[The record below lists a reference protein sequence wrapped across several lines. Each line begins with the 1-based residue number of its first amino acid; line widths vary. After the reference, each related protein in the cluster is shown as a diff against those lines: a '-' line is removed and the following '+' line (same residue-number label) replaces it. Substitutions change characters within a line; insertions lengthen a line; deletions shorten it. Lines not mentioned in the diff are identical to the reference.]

1 MNKGLRFLIASGP
14 TREPLDPVRYL
25 SNYST
30 GTMGKYLVK
39 AAKESHYQVEWVECP
54 ENVETAVELEAE
66 LMKLL
71 PKTDVLVMA
80 AAVCD
85 VRPKKFSVSKI
96 KKKDLDSIS
105 FVKNPDILANL
116 SKVKRKGQVFVGFA
130 LESEDIFQNAFK
142 KLSDKGLDLIVLQRV
157 TKNKTPFGNKSIEA
171 FILNKKKNIERHG
184 EIKKENLAKLIVE
197 TAGKLA
203 REAHRC

>member
-1 MNKGLRFLIASGP
+1 MIASGP